1 MKKIVIYLSMI
12 LMIFLLVGCNQ
23 NNKPTDI
30 KLDIGESTKFS
41 KEEID
46 NAVDCLKRNFDFEAC
61 TLTKIYYNEE
71 ISNTAVENYLQF
83 GNGSV
88 NKVKAEN
95 VIVLLSERK
104 TDKALLVKQH
114 EEMLSIIKNKDL
126 DKIDEYI
133 EKHIV
138 APAKEWSKLINDN
151 EEIRRY
157 LK

>member
-46 NAVDCLKRNFDFEAC
+46 NAVDCLKRSFDFEAC

-71 ISNTAVENYLQF
+71 ISNTAVEDYLQF

-95 VIVLLSERK
+95 VIVLLSDFDVDNSGNNPVLNPGESYTNYNWILIRD
-104 TDKALLVKQH
+104 DKNSDWKV
-114 EEMLSIIKNKDL
+114 D
-126 DKIDEYI
+126 DCGF
-133 EKHIV
+133 
-138 APAKEWSKLINDN
+138 
-151 EEIRRY
+151 
-157 LK
+157 

>member
-95 VIVLLSERK
+95 VIVLLSDFDVDNSGDNPVLNPGETYTNYNWILIRD
-104 TDKALLVKQH
+104 DKNSDWKV
-114 EEMLSIIKNKDL
+114 D
-126 DKIDEYI
+126 DCGF
-133 EKHIV
+133 
-138 APAKEWSKLINDN
+138 
-151 EEIRRY
+151 
-157 LK
+157 

>member
-12 LMIFLLVGCNQ
+12 LMIFSLVGCNQ
-23 NNKPTDI
+23 NNKSTNI

-46 NAVDCLKRNFDFEAC
+46 NAVDCLKRSFDFVAC

-71 ISNTAVENYLQF
+71 ISNTAVEDYLQF

-95 VIVLLSERK
+95 VIVLLSDFDVDNSGDNPVLNPGETYTNYNWILIRD
-104 TDKALLVKQH
+104 DKNSDWKV
-114 EEMLSIIKNKDL
+114 D
-126 DKIDEYI
+126 DCGF
-133 EKHIV
+133 
-138 APAKEWSKLINDN
+138 
-151 EEIRRY
+151 
-157 LK
+157 